1 MEQNTANALDPRL
14 RSAASFV
21 RRGSV
26 VADIGSD
33 HGYLPIYLVGNGT
46 CVRAIASDIRD
57 GPVARA
63 RKNVIRSGM
72 ADRISVVK
80 SDGLKEIRPE
90 DNGVTD
96 ICICGMGGETISEII
111 EESAYTRKP
120 GVRLILQAMTKVA
133 ELREYLI
140 SEGFSIID
148 EDLSESRGH
157 IYTVMLAEHISET
170 VPYSPVE
177 LLLGRRNIEKG
188 GRLFGRFA
196 GQHEAR
202 LRKQIRGMKK
212 GGLDAGREEELLS
225 EVEEI
230 LRPYRREK

>member
-1 MEQNTANALDPRL
+1 MEKNTEAALDPRL

-33 HGYLPIYLVGNGT
+33 HGYLPIYLVGRGT
-46 CVRAIASDIRD
+46 CLRAIASDIRD

-63 RKNVIRSGM
+63 KRNVLRSGT

-90 DNGVTD
+90 ENGVTD
-96 ICICGMGGETISEII
+96 ICICGMGGETIAGII
-111 EESAYTRKP
+111 EESGYPRKQ
-120 GVRLILQAMTKVA
+120 GVRLILQPMTKAA

-140 SEGFSIID
+140 SSGFSIID

-157 IYTVMLAEHISET
+157 IYTVMLAEHVAEG
-170 VPYSPVE
+170 VPYSPAE

-188 GRLFGRFA
+188 GRLFGKYARE
-196 GQHEAR
+196 HESR

-212 GGLDAGREEELLS
+212 GGLDAGQEGELLS